1 LTLLESEIVLHFSHF
16 LGSWQLVLSHKVVV
30 HMLQELVDKSL
41 MLGNLFLVL
50 DLFLLELLH
59 KFVDFLFLLV
69 KNLVL
74 LSLIGVA
81 LFLFEILLNL
91 FNASLVVLSEF
102 FGIQDFLVKLHDLI
116 VVHLDSIQESFSC
129 LGERKVEL
137 IGLKLQLIFL
147 GSKLLLLFSQVLG
160 SLLQGILLESRL
172 GLGESGVHIVQLV
185 SVLVNRVVKAV
196 VLFL

>member
-1 LTLLESEIVLHFSHF
+1 
-16 LGSWQLVLSHKVVV
+16 
-30 HMLQELVDKSL
+30 MLQELVDKSL

-91 FNASLVVLSEF
+91 FNASLVVLSDF
-102 FGIQDFLVKLHDLI
+102 FGIQDFLVKLLDLI
-116 VVHLDSIQESFSC
+116 VVHLDSI
-129 LGERKVEL
+129 
-137 IGLKLQLIFL
+137 
-147 GSKLLLLFSQVLG
+147 
-160 SLLQGILLESRL
+160 
-172 GLGESGVHIVQLV
+172 
-185 SVLVNRVVKAV
+185 
-196 VLFL
+196 